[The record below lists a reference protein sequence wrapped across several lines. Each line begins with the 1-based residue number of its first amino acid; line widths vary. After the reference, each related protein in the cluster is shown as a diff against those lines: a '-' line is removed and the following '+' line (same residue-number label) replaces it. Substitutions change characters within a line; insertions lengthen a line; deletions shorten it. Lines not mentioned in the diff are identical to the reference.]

1 MVVKAVVVV
10 ICIAAF
16 IFVWSW
22 CDLLSDIQ
30 LNQGAKTGGGIVR
43 KAHNC
48 AALPSDLATHSFS

>member
-1 MVVKAVVVV
+1 MAVKAVVVV

-30 LNQGAKTGGGIVR
+30 LNQGGGETVC
-43 KAHNC
+43 KALN
-48 AALPSDLATHSFS
+48 PNM

>member
-22 CDLLSDIQ
+22 CDLLSD
-30 LNQGAKTGGGIVR
+30 
-43 KAHNC
+43 
-48 AALPSDLATHSFS
+48 LATHSFFVNLANVRQHI